1 MLPILRQRLDGTL
14 MCHQQALR
22 LFIEAGMLLTRK
34 GMLPKVMKKL
44 VYIRYVKKYR
54 KWMER
59 LEICVSDDELKN
71 RMEEDRAVMGM
82 MLKYWTTTKTWLS

>member
-1 MLPILRQRLDGTL
+1 MLPIVRQRLDGTFL
-14 MCHQQALR
+14 CHQQALR

-59 LEICVSDDELKN
+59 LEICVSDELKN
-71 RMEEDRAVMGM
+71 RIEEDRAVMGM